1 MVSLEPV
8 ELLDHHR
15 AGRNA
20 SRSWHCRGESRRFPQ
35 ERRIGRLGSAGR
47 RAASLLEVLAADPS
61 LRGVMQALAIG
72 IGAALNM
79 LGADL
84 NIGRVTP

>member
-1 MVSLEPV
+1 
-8 ELLDHHR
+8 
-15 AGRNA
+15 
-20 SRSWHCRGESRRFPQ
+20 
-35 ERRIGRLGSAGR
+35 
-47 RAASLLEVLAADPS
+47 LLEVLAADPS